1 VGCHSVATRSAI
13 DVSMTLT
20 IRLATEDDL
29 PGLVPLIEVAIDE
42 LQKGFIDEAQIRAS
56 PQIMGVDRQLNED
69 KPYYVVE
76 DNGPIVGCG
85 GWSQRATLYGADHS
99 AGRSSRLLDPRA
111 ERPGSG
117 RCTPITPSPA
127 AASGA

>member
-1 VGCHSVATRSAI
+1 MAASVGCHSVATRSAI

-56 PQIMGVDRQLNED
+56 HQIMGVDRQ
-69 KPYYVVE
+69 
-76 DNGPIVGCG
+76 
-85 GWSQRATLYGADHS
+85 
-99 AGRSSRLLDPRA
+99 
-111 ERPGSG
+111 
-117 RCTPITPSPA
+117 
-127 AASGA
+127 